1 MSERITFI
9 VFVLLFLAIGYIGF
23 TALKQSFQQSNQVQ
37 DIRVE
42 NAERQMEVE

>member
-9 VFVLLFLAIGYIGF
+9 IFVLLFLAIGYIGF
-23 TALKQSFQQSNQVQ
+23 TAFKQNLQQSNQVQ